1 MTLMEKARMRWLDRG
16 DERLGLRVLKKLGIA
31 KERAVGLTDAEE
43 IKKERELERKRKDV
57 RRRTAE
63 SDLKIEEMGILM

>member
-1 MTLMEKARMRWLDRG
+1 MRWLDRG